1 MVDDVNNCM
10 LFELQ
15 ELLTQINAF
24 CVRQSSVRN
33 LFSLGSEAQCSRIAS
48 RVCTW
53 SETCVYI
60 AEQGYSLYS
69 MPLYDSGHR
78 IQYSLIYRK
87 LYFRLLPI

>member
-1 MVDDVNNCM
+1 MADGVNNCM

-60 AEQGYSLYS
+60 AEQGYSTI
-69 MPLYDSGHR
+69 PC
-78 IQYSLIYRK
+78 IQCPYMIQGTVYNTH
-87 LYFRLLPI
+87 